1 VIAIAVVA
9 SICKSVTV
17 GTIQQPGVGL
27 GRSIGISLSGRL
39 PLLPAVVAVVVAKPV
54 VAVVT
59 GIGIRSVAVG
69 KVAVAM
75 GPVTVGAVEIP
86 GIGLS
91 FGIGFSFSGSIG
103 LLFLFLACALPQFNN
118 WYPFTVVIFYLLS
131 PLPTLIA
138 KRSAD
143 DSSSSNPCRELAW
156 FLTTGIVVS
165 AFALPIVLARAPY
178 TVPVPDPTTTVST
191 IDTISTTIAPN
202 TTTTTVIEGGACGL
216 VITANSVMFL
226 TILGFFIAF
235 DSEDVE
241 YSVW

>member
-1 VIAIAVVA
+1 VA
-9 SICKSVTV
+9 
-17 GTIQQPGVGL
+17 L
-27 GRSIGISLSGRL
+27 
-39 PLLPAVVAVVVAKPV
+39 A
-54 VAVVT
+54 
-59 GIGIRSVAVG
+59 
-69 KVAVAM
+69 
-75 GPVTVGAVEIP
+75 
-86 GIGLS
+86 
-91 FGIGFSFSGSIG
+91 FSGSIG

-178 TVPVPDPTTTVST
+178 TLPAPGPDPTTTEST
-191 IDTISTTIAPN
+191 LNALSTTIAPN
-202 TTTTTVIEGGACGL
+202 TTTISTVIEGGACGL

-235 DSEDVE
+235 DAEDVE